1 MMSKWI
7 RFLLLFHLGGYSLNA
22 AHIQGTWN
30 PSEQKVLVL
39 TKFGYQ
45 LTDLKNEKD
54 SRGFLYGHFLPQA
67 TFNYSNPVLLA
78 IVSSENINIFRKT
91 SGDYEMSCG
100 SMLRNLT
107 TKGFEPRCYP
117 NGTSD
122 VFRWIP
128 CPDGH
133 LCKGEDNAA
142 NVIPG
147 YQMTMQIEEK
157 INPEH
162 WFVLLIA
169 CNLDVNCE
177 WKDSSPNIPINYDIW
192 LTNGRPNSAA
202 VSFFTFNFSFD
213 EQNTVQLFLLTVVAY
228 AILSII
234 QSGANFKNRQ
244 IPPRSILL
252 SRIVNMKLIGFSL
265 QCFNV
270 LLFAYD
276 GQGFFIARIAGEV
289 LRNTSVQVHCLLLIL
304 LAKGWDISYPGTE
317 YPKKCIILWGILAGL
332 DTMLFFYNCY
342 LQTFV
347 YDVLHDV
354 DIYSAWPGHGMILIR
369 IIYAIWFLIEI
380 RELIDS
386 EQNRHK
392 AEFLAHFG
400 AGFLVWF
407 VSLPMIGT
415 VASFVSQLWRFSL
428 ILALTTFS
436 NFVALSCLVHQFW
449 PKSSYR
455 KFFADYTNGHRR
467 LGRDDSHDYT
477 DYDNY
482 LFYEEESDSENDFP
496 DCEEVIRTQ
505 I

>member
-1 MMSKWI
+1 MMTIWVLSK
-7 RFLLLFHLGGYSLNA
+7 LLLFLGLHFVNA
-22 AHIQGTWN
+22 AHITGSWN
-30 PSEQKVLVL
+30 PSEEKVLVV

-45 LTDLKNEKD
+45 QTKSNSEKD
-54 SRGFLYGHFLPQA
+54 HRGFLYGHFLPQT

-78 IVSSENINIFRKT
+78 IVSSENINIFRKN
-91 SGDYEMSCG
+91 SDYGMSCG
-100 SMLRNLT
+100 SMLHNLT
-107 TKGFEPRCYP
+107 RKGFEPRCFP

-128 CPDGH
+128 CPEGH
-133 LCKGEDNAA
+133 LCKGEDNAS
-142 NVIPG
+142 NVVPG
-147 YQMTMQIEEK
+147 YQMTMQIQEPY
-157 INPEH
+157 NPEH

-169 CNLDVNCE
+169 CNLDSNCE
-177 WKDSSPNIPINYDIW
+177 WKDSSPNVPINYDMW

-213 EQNTVQLFLLTVVAY
+213 EQNTVQLFLLTTVTY
-228 AILSII
+228 AVLSII
-234 QSGANFKNRQ
+234 QSGANYKNRQ
-244 IPPRSILL
+244 IPPRSNLL
-252 SRIVNMKLIGFSL
+252 SRIITMKLVGYSL

-270 LLFAYD
+270 MLFAYD
-276 GQGFFIARIAGEV
+276 GQGFFLARIAGEV
-289 LRNTSVQVHCLLLIL
+289 LRNTSIQVHCLLLIL

-317 YPKKCIILWGILAGL
+317 FPKKCLYMWGFLAGL
-332 DTMLFFYNCY
+332 DTILFFYNC
-342 LQTFV
+342 TFV

-380 RELIDS
+380 RKLIDS
-386 EQNRHK
+386 EQNRQK
-392 AEFLAHFG
+392 AEFLAHLG

-407 VSLPMIGT
+407 VSLPMIGI

-455 KFFADYTNGHRR
+455 KFFADYTKWV
-467 LGRDDSHDYT
+467 S
-477 DYDNY
+477 
-482 LFYEEESDSENDFP
+482 LFFCLKIY
-496 DCEEVIRTQ
+496 
-505 I
+505 